1 MHTLLDPPECKVR
14 LLPKE
19 LDGHAKVE
27 CKASSSPPVT
37 SFKWLANNQT
47 VRDVDAEDQD
57 SLDQRSVLLI
67 RESSIESLVCS
78 AKNMMGSTTCILQA
92 HQMQGK
98 FLSSS

>member
-1 MHTLLDPPECKVR
+1 MT
-14 LLPKE
+14 
-19 LDGHAKVE
+19 
-27 CKASSSPPVT
+27 
-37 SFKWLANNQT
+37 NNQT
-47 VRDVDAEDQD
+47 VMEVDAEDQD

-98 FLSSS
+98 VSLFSVINNDQHHQNSPLSMTCL